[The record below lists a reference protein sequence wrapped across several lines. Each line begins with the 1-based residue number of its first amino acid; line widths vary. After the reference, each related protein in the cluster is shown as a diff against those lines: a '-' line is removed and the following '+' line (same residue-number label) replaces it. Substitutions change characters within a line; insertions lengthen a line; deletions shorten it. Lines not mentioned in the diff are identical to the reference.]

1 MLGQIYYVTF
11 LARIGNLKRRQT
23 VSATRNGLAKG
34 EEIREKA
41 DLGVLGSCSHR
52 GRSLQPE

>member
-41 DLGVLGSCSHR
+41 DAIIDDVIAALTKS
-52 GRSLQPE
+52 